1 MRKEV
6 FVEEEFIK
14 IIEYRKKFLIGPE
27 VPNEI
32 KVPVHLIKLV
42 QKAYSDQEGT
52 ASVSIFLETEDEFL
66 ICYNEV
72 ENIDAIFED
81 LLKLKQ
87 ETNKYRVEL
96 YNIVTCETIDK

>member
-6 FVEEEFIK
+6 FVNEEFVK
-14 IIEYRKKFLIGPE
+14 IIEYRKKFFVGPE
-27 VPNEI
+27 VPHEI
-32 KVPVHLIKLV
+32 NVPVHLIKLV
-42 QKAYSDQEGT
+42 QKAYSDEEGT

-66 ICYNEV
+66 ICYDEV
-72 ENIDAIFED
+72 KNIDEIFDE